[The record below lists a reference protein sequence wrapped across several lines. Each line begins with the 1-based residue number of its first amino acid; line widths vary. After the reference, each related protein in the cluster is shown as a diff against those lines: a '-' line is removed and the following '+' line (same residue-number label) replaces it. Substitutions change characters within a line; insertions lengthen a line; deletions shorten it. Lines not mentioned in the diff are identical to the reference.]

1 MALAAIMGGL
11 ASEVGDDTTE
21 VLLEAANFEPIGI
34 LRTSERLGL
43 RTEGSNRWEKGVDP
57 YAAEPAA
64 VLASRLLVDLCGARI
79 MGSTDVHA
87 GLPQRP
93 VTTLRPERARSVIGL
108 DVPDDEQRAIL
119 ERFGFDVG
127 EEFDVTTPTYR
138 ARDVTREIDVIEEVA
153 RAVLDS
159 VPKTMPAR
167 RHVAGHLS
175 RDQRLRRVVEDV
187 LVGAGFTEAYTWSLR
202 PDDPD
207 PAALRLPEP
216 MSSDQAVLRTTL
228 LDGLIEAARAERRRR
243 RGPDRAVRDRAGLP
257 PVRGAVARRA
267 LASGRDLR
275 GRVRRC
281 EGRGRGDLRGAARR
295 APRRTRRAI
304 RALHPGKSGVTAAGW
319 IGELHPA
326 LLEGSWGVFE
336 LDLATL
342 FEPIPERIL
351 YDDVITFPPV
361 KQDLAVVVADDVEA
375 TALLDAIRAAGA
387 PELRQAGVFDVY
399 TGDQVGEGQVSIA
412 FHLAFQSPERTLT
425 DDEVAVVRD
434 RIVATLRER
443 FGAEPRT

>member
-1 MALAAIMGGL
+1 M
-11 ASEVGDDTTE
+11 
-21 VLLEAANFEPIGI
+21 
-34 LRTSERLGL
+34 
-43 RTEGSNRWEKGVDP
+43 
-57 YAAEPAA
+57 
-64 VLASRLLVDLCGARI
+64 
-79 MGSTDVHA
+79 
-87 GLPQRP
+87 
-93 VTTLRPERARSVIGL
+93 IGL
-108 DVPDDEQRAIL
+108 DVPDDGSGRSSSGSGSTSA
-119 ERFGFDVG
+119 D
-127 EEFDVTTPTYR
+127 EFDVTTPTYR

-153 RAVLDS
+153 RAVLDR

-228 LDGLIEAARAERRRR
+228 LDGLIEAARLNVDAGADRIALFEIARVYLPSGEQLPVERWRL
-243 RGPDRAVRDRAGLP
+243 AGICEGGFAAAK
-257 PVRGAVARRA
+257 GAVEAIYEALHVELRVERA
-267 LASGRDLR
+267 TD
-275 GRVRRC
+275 
-281 EGRGRGDLRGAARR
+281 
-295 APRRTRRAI
+295 P
-304 RALHPGKSGVTAAGW
+304 ALHPGKSGVTDAGRL
-319 IGELHPA
+319 GELHPA

-387 PELRQAGVFDVY
+387 PELREAGVFDVY
-399 TGDQVGEGQVSIA
+399 TGEQVGEGQVSIA
-412 FHLAFQSPERTLT
+412 FHLSFQSPERTLT

-434 RIVATLRER
+434 RIVTTLRDALR
-443 FGAEPRT
+443 RRATRMTNPITVDPRTERS